1 MRPRQSTSLQNK
13 QKSVGRVWKGPMDLI
28 WTTTTNTNYASRS
41 LSLKAPS
48 AGGRG
53 EAASAAAAVGASGTA
68 WVGGL
73 KAFQGL
79 EGQWNGLSVTAS
91 EEADGLEAV
100 VSSSE
105 DSSLVN
111 VGLWDGEAGEGTLIK
126 KCLRGDQPGGRRMLN
141 CLREYGGKYKDKST
155 NTDIQISAFLVIA
168 AHFHLM
174 SKYVKERK

>member
-1 MRPRQSTSLQNK
+1 M
-13 QKSVGRVWKGPMDLI
+13 
-28 WTTTTNTNYASRS
+28 
-41 LSLKAPS
+41 
-48 AGGRG
+48 
-53 EAASAAAAVGASGTA
+53 
-68 WVGGL
+68 GGL

-105 DSSLVN
+105 DSSLVK
-111 VGLWDGEAGEGTLIK
+111 VVLRDGEAGEGTLIK

-141 CLREYGGKYKDKST
+141 CFRKYSGKYKDKST
-155 NTDIQISAFLVIA
+155 NTDIQISAFQLVIA
-168 AHFHLM
+168 AHFHLIM